1 MFYRAEMKAPPKLA
15 MRPVRLAAKLALLCA
30 SAAIISP
37 LAHAAELAAD
47 LAVNPAANPVA
58 TDDVHSDTLMPSVT
72 VTGTTDRVST
82 ENSGS
87 FGTRKATI
95 FKGLES
101 LREIPQPVT
110 VLTRQFIEDRALL
123 NLTDL
128 LLATPGIAVDYT
140 DSERVTYH
148 SRGYQIDAM
157 QVDGLTITQGGS
169 AFAQPDAAVLDRVE
183 ILRGASGMLRG
194 SGNPSATVNMVRK
207 RPTRDFQASAT
218 AVLGSWERRRAEGD
232 ISGAL
237 NDAGTVRAR
246 LVAVKD
252 KKESFQNAMK
262 EDRQV
267 IYGVV
272 EADLSPNTL
281 LTASLQRTELDA
293 TGSWG
298 GIPANFD
305 GSPLNLPRDTFLGAS
320 WNRWNRANEQ
330 AFVELE
336 QRFDNGWT
344 AKASAGYLHLKM
356 DPDGFKQSYIAR
368 SSTTN
373 PYLFG
378 VTTSQYTGDDSQQ
391 DNFAF
396 NANGPFSLLGRQH
409 KLVVG
414 AETLRTR
421 TVATAGLGNQF
432 PLTNVDIRNWDPYST
447 YPERNLVTVN
457 NLKPT
462 FTQQQGVFATTSLS
476 LMDSLTA
483 LAGVRL
489 SWWEYRAPAAPA
501 TSYKVER
508 QTTPFAG
515 LVYDI
520 TRNINA
526 YASYTEIFTPQN
538 VKDINNNMLK
548 PITGEDYEAGFK
560 GEFMGGKLNASAG
573 VFRITNNGRAVQDT
587 SSINPC
593 PPSNLTGFCSIA
605 GGKTQSEGWEAEL
618 SGEVATGW
626 SVMGGYTNTRT
637 KYVIDSTA
645 ANVGAPLRAI
655 DPRHQ
660 LRIFSNY
667 RLSGMLKGWTVGG
680 GANIQ
685 SDATVTGSGLA
696 ARQGGYSVLNAM
708 AGYRFND
715 RYSVQV
721 NVNNL
726 TDKYYYKKF
735 APTGLSYYYGDPRN
749 VVVTLRAAL

>member
-1 MFYRAEMKAPPKLA
+1 MFHRADKPFSSTAVL
-15 MRPVRLAAKLALLCA
+15 RPVRLAARLALLCA
-30 SAAIISP
+30 SAAITFP
-37 LAHAAELAAD
+37 LAYAAD
-47 LAVNPAANPVA
+47 APAPADA
-58 TDDVHSDTLMPSVT
+58 AAGAEADRDTLLPSVT
-72 VTGTTDRVST
+72 VTGTSDRVTT

-87 FGTRKATI
+87 FGSRKTSI
-95 FKGLES
+95 VKGLES
-101 LREIPQPVT
+101 VREIPQPVT

-128 LLATPGIAVDYT
+128 MLATPGIAVDYT
-140 DSERVTYH
+140 DSERITYH

-183 ILRGASGMLRG
+183 VLRGASGMLRG

-218 AVLGSWERRRAEGD
+218 GVLGSWDRRRAEGD

-237 NDAGTVRAR
+237 NQAGTVRAR
-246 LVAVKD
+246 LVAVKE
-252 KKESFQNAMK
+252 KKDSFQKAMK

-267 IYGVV
+267 LYGVV
-272 EADLSPNTL
+272 EADLSPDTV

-298 GIPANFD
+298 GMPAKLD
-305 GSPLNLPRDTFLGAS
+305 GSSMNLPRDTFLGAA

-356 DPDGFKQSYIAR
+356 DPNGFKQSYIAR
-368 SSTTN
+368 PAGSKDD
-373 PYLFG
+373 YLFG

-391 DNFAF
+391 DNYSLS
-396 NANGPFSLLGRQH
+396 ANGPFTLLGRQH

-414 AETLRTR
+414 AEALRTR

-432 PLTNVDIRNWDPYST
+432 PLNNVDIRNWDPYAT
-447 YPERNLVTVN
+447 YPENNLVTIN
-457 NLKPT
+457 TLKPT
-462 FTQQQGVFATTSLS
+462 FIQQQGMYATTSLS

-489 SWWEYRAPAAPA
+489 SWYEYRAPAAPA

-520 TRNINA
+520 TKKLNA
-526 YASYTEIFTPQN
+526 YVSYTEIFTPQN
-538 VKDINNNMLK
+538 VKDVNNNMLK
-548 PITGEDYEAGFK
+548 PITGEDYEAGLK
-560 GEFMGGKLNASAG
+560 GEFFGGKLNASAG
-573 VFRITNNGRAVQDT
+573 LFRINNVGRAVEDSAGPAT
-587 SSINPC
+587 C
-593 PPSNLTGFCSIA
+593 APSNPTGRCRIA
-605 GGKTQSEGWEAEL
+605 GGKTESEGWEAEL
-618 SGEVATGW
+618 SGELAPGW
-626 SVMGGYTNTRT
+626 NIQGGYTNTRT
-637 KYVIDSTA
+637 RYVVDTA
-645 ANVGAPLRAI
+645 ANTNQPLRAI

-660 LRIFSNY
+660 LRFFSNY
-667 RLSGMLKGWTVGG
+667 RLGGLLKGWTVGG

-685 SDATVTGSGLA
+685 SDATVTGSGLT

-726 TDKYYYKKF
+726 ADKTYYKRF
-735 APTGLSYYYGDPRN
+735 APTGLAYYYGDPRN

>member
-1 MFYRAEMKAPPKLA
+1 MFHRAGKPFSSMPA
-15 MRPVRLAAKLALLCA
+15 MRPVRLAARLALLCA
-30 SAAIISP
+30 SAAITFP
-37 LAHAAELAAD
+37 LAHAADAAD
-47 LAVNPAANPVA
+47 AADAVAPARADGDRDALLP
-58 TDDVHSDTLMPSVT
+58 TVT
-72 VTGTTDRVST
+72 VTGTSDRVTT

-87 FGTRKATI
+87 FGSRKTSI
-95 FKGLES
+95 VKGLES
-101 LREIPQPVT
+101 VREIAQPVT

-128 LLATPGIAVDYT
+128 MLATPGIAVDYT
-140 DSERVTYH
+140 DSERITYH

-157 QVDGLTITQGGS
+157 QIDGLTITQGGS

-183 ILRGASGMLRG
+183 VLRGASGMLRG
-194 SGNPSATVNMVRK
+194 SGNPSATVNLMRK

-218 AVLGSWERRRAEGD
+218 AVLGSWDRRRAEGD
-232 ISGAL
+232 IAGAL

-246 LVAVKD
+246 LVAVREKKD
-252 KKESFQNAMK
+252 SFQKAMQ

-267 IYGVV
+267 LYGVV
-272 EADLSPNTL
+272 EADLSSDTL

-293 TGSWG
+293 TGAWG
-298 GIPANFD
+298 GMPAKLD
-305 GSPLNLPRDTFLGAS
+305 GSSMNLPRDTFLGAS

-336 QRFDNGWT
+336 HRFDNGWS

-356 DPDGFKQSYIAR
+356 DPNGFKQSYIAR
-368 SSTTN
+368 PTGSKDD
-373 PYLFG
+373 YLFG

-391 DNFAF
+391 DNYSLS
-396 NANGPFSLLGRQH
+396 ANGPFTLLGRQH

-432 PLTNVDIRNWDPYST
+432 PLNNIDIRNWDPYST
-447 YPERNLVTVN
+447 YPENDLVTVN
-457 NLKPT
+457 TLQPT
-462 FTQQQGVFATTSLS
+462 FVQQQGVYATTSLS

-489 SWWEYRAPAAPA
+489 SWYEYRAPAAPA

-508 QTTPFAG
+508 QTTPFVG

-520 TRNINA
+520 TKKLNA
-526 YASYTEIFTPQN
+526 YVSYTEIFTPQN
-538 VKDINNNMLK
+538 VKDVNNNMLK
-548 PITGEDYEAGFK
+548 PITGEDYEAGLK
-560 GEFMGGKLNASAG
+560 GEFFGGKLNASAG
-573 VFRITNNGRAVQDT
+573 IFRINNVGRAVEDST
-587 SSINPC
+587 GPATC
-593 PPSNLTGFCSIA
+593 APSNPTGRCRIA
-605 GGKTQSEGWEAEL
+605 GGKTESQGWEAEL
-618 SGEVATGW
+618 SGELMPGW
-626 SVMGGYTNTRT
+626 SIQGGYTNTRT
-637 KYVIDSTA
+637 KYVVDTA
-645 ANVGAPLRAI
+645 ANTNQPLRAI

-660 LRIFSNY
+660 LRFFSNY
-667 RLSGMLKGWTVGG
+667 RLAGLLKGWTVGG

-685 SDATVTGSGLA
+685 SDATVTGSGLS

-715 RYSVQV
+715 RYSVQI

-726 TDKYYYKKF
+726 ADKTYYKRF
-735 APTGLSYYYGDPRN
+735 APTGLAYYYGDPRN

>member
-1 MFYRAEMKAPPKLA
+1 MFHRADKPFSSTAVL
-15 MRPVRLAAKLALLCA
+15 RPVRLAARLALLCA
-30 SAAIISP
+30 SAAITFP
-37 LAHAAELAAD
+37 LAYAAD
-47 LAVNPAANPVA
+47 APAPADA
-58 TDDVHSDTLMPSVT
+58 AAGAEADRDTLLPSVT
-72 VTGTTDRVST
+72 VTGTSDRVTT

-87 FGTRKATI
+87 FGSRKTSI
-95 FKGLES
+95 VKGLES
-101 LREIPQPVT
+101 VRDIPQPVT

-128 LLATPGIAVDYT
+128 MLATPGIAVDYT
-140 DSERVTYH
+140 DSERITYH

-183 ILRGASGMLRG
+183 VLRGASGMLRG

-218 AVLGSWERRRAEGD
+218 GVLGSWDRRRAEGD

-237 NDAGTVRAR
+237 NQAGTVRAR
-246 LVAVKD
+246 LVAVKE
-252 KKESFQNAMK
+252 KKDSFQKAMK

-267 IYGVV
+267 LYGVV
-272 EADLSPNTL
+272 EADLSPDTV

-298 GIPANFD
+298 GMPAKLD
-305 GSPLNLPRDTFLGAS
+305 GSSMNLPRDTFLGAA

-356 DPDGFKQSYIAR
+356 DPNGFKQSYIAR
-368 SSTTN
+368 PAGSKDD
-373 PYLFG
+373 YLFG

-391 DNFAF
+391 DNYSLS
-396 NANGPFSLLGRQH
+396 ANGPFTLLGRQH

-414 AETLRTR
+414 TEALRTR

-432 PLTNVDIRNWDPYST
+432 PLNNVDIRNWDPYAT
-447 YPERNLVTVN
+447 YPENNLVTIN
-457 NLKPT
+457 TLKPT
-462 FTQQQGVFATTSLS
+462 FIQQQGVYATTSLS

-489 SWWEYRAPAAPA
+489 SWYEYRAPAAPA

-520 TRNINA
+520 TKKLNA
-526 YASYTEIFTPQN
+526 YVSYTEIFTPQN
-538 VKDINNNMLK
+538 VKDVNNNMLK
-548 PITGEDYEAGFK
+548 PITGEDYEAGLK
-560 GEFMGGKLNASAG
+560 GEFFGGKLNASAG
-573 VFRITNNGRAVQDT
+573 LFRINNVGRAVEDSAGPAT
-587 SSINPC
+587 C
-593 PPSNLTGFCSIA
+593 APSNPTGRCRIA
-605 GGKTQSEGWEAEL
+605 GGKTESEGWEAEL
-618 SGEVATGW
+618 SGELAPGW
-626 SVMGGYTNTRT
+626 NIQGGYTNTRT
-637 KYVIDSTA
+637 RYVVDTA
-645 ANVGAPLRAI
+645 ANTNQPLRAI

-660 LRIFSNY
+660 LRFFSNY
-667 RLSGMLKGWTVGG
+667 RLGGLLKGWTVGG

-685 SDATVTGSGLA
+685 SDATVTGSGLT

-726 TDKYYYKKF
+726 ADKTYYKRF
-735 APTGLSYYYGDPRN
+735 APTGLAYYYGDPRN

>member
-1 MFYRAEMKAPPKLA
+1 MFDRAEMMYPPKLA
-15 MRPVRLAAKLALLCA
+15 LRPVRLAARLALLCA
-30 SAAIISP
+30 SAAMLAP
-37 LAHAAELAAD
+37 LAHASAAD
-47 LAVNPAANPVA
+47 PVDTAAEA
-58 TDDVHSDTLMPSVT
+58 DQDKLMPTVT
-72 VTGTTDRVST
+72 VTGSNDRVST

-87 FGTRKATI
+87 FGTRKTSI
-95 FKGLES
+95 VKGLES

-128 LLATPGIAVDYT
+128 MLATPGVAVDYT

-148 SRGYQIDAM
+148 SRGYAIDAM

-183 ILRGASGMLRG
+183 VLRGASGMLRG

-246 LVAVKD
+246 LVVVKD
-252 KKESFQNAMK
+252 KKESFQKAME

-267 IYGVV
+267 LYGVV

-298 GIPANFD
+298 GMPGNFD
-305 GSPLNLPRDTFLGAS
+305 GSSLNLPRDTFLGAS

-336 QRFDNGWT
+336 HRFDNGWI

-356 DPDGFKQSYIAR
+356 DPNGFKQSYIAR

-391 DNFAF
+391 DNFTV
-396 NANGPFSLLGRQH
+396 NANGPFSLFGRQH

-421 TVATAGLGNQF
+421 AIATAGLGNLF
-432 PLTNVDIRNWDPYST
+432 PVTNIDIRNWNPDTT
-447 YPERNLVTVN
+447 YAENNVVTVN
-457 NLKPT
+457 NNKPT
-462 FTQQQGVFATTSLS
+462 FVQQQGVYATTSLS

-489 SWWEYRAPAAPA
+489 SWYEYRAPAAPA

-520 TRNINA
+520 TKNLNA
-526 YASYTEIFTPQN
+526 YVSYTEIFTPQN
-538 VKDINNNMLK
+538 VKDVNNNMLK
-548 PITGEDYEAGFK
+548 PITGEDYEAGVK
-560 GEFMGGKLNASAG
+560 GEFFGGKLNASAG
-573 VFRITNNGRAVQDT
+573 IFRINNVGRAVEDSNGPAT
-587 SSINPC
+587 C
-593 PPSNLTGFCSIA
+593 APSNPTGRCRIA
-605 GGKTQSEGWEAEL
+605 GGKTESEGWEAEL
-618 SGEVATGW
+618 AGELAPGW
-626 SVMGGYTNTRT
+626 NIQGGYTNTRT
-637 KYVIDSTA
+637 KYVVDTA
-645 ANVGAPLRAI
+645 ANTNQPLRAI

-685 SDATVTGSGLA
+685 SDATVTGSGLS

-735 APTGLSYYYGDPRN
+735 APTGLAYYYGDPRN

>member
-1 MFYRAEMKAPPKLA
+1 MSYRAELTSTPKLA
-15 MRPVRLAAKLALLCA
+15 LRPMRLAARMALLCA
-30 SAAIISP
+30 GAVMYSP
-37 LAHAAELAAD
+37 AVHAADRADAGEAAKAAAVAAD
-47 LAVNPAANPVA
+47 LAGGDA
-58 TDDVHSDTLMPSVT
+58 LMPTVT
-72 VTGTTDRVST
+72 VTGSSDRLST

-95 FKGLES
+95 FKGVEN

-110 VLTRQFIEDRALL
+110 VLTRQFIEDRGLL

-128 LLATPGIAVDYT
+128 MLATPGIAVDYT

-148 SRGYQIDAM
+148 SRGYAIDAM
-157 QVDGLTITQGGS
+157 QVDGMTITQGGS

-183 ILRGASGMLRG
+183 VLRGASGMLRG

-207 RPTRDFQASAT
+207 RPTRDFQASAGV
-218 AVLGSWERRRAEGD
+218 VLGSWDRRRAEGD

-237 NDAGTVRAR
+237 NASGSVRGR
-246 LVAVKD
+246 LVAVRD
-252 KKESFQNAMK
+252 KKDSFQRAMQ

-272 EADLSPNTL
+272 EADLSPDTL
-281 LTASLQRTELDA
+281 LTASLQRTDLDA

-298 GIPANFD
+298 GMPGNFD
-305 GSPLNLPRDTFLGAS
+305 GSSLNLPRNTFLGAA

-336 QRFDNGWT
+336 HRFANGWS
-344 AKASAGYLHLKM
+344 AKASAGYLHLMM

-391 DNFAF
+391 ENFALT
-396 NANGPFSLLGRQH
+396 ANGPFALFGRQH

-414 AETLRTR
+414 AENLRVR

-432 PLTNVDIRNWDPYST
+432 PVTNIDIRNWDPYST
-447 YPERNLVTVN
+447 YAEGTLVTVN
-457 NLKPT
+457 PNKPT

-476 LMDSLTA
+476 LADPLT
-483 LAGVRL
+483 LMAGVRL

-508 QTTPFAG
+508 QTTPFAA
-515 LVYDI
+515 LTYDI
-520 TRNINA
+520 TKNLNA
-526 YASYTEIFTPQN
+526 YVSYTEIFTPQN
-538 VKDINNNMLK
+538 VRDRDNNMLK
-548 PITGEDYEAGFK
+548 PITGEDYEAGVK
-560 GEFMGGKLNASAG
+560 GEFFGGKLNASAG
-573 VFRITNNGRAVQDT
+573 IFRINNVGRAVEDAA
-587 SSINPC
+587 SPMPC
-593 PPSNLTGFCSIA
+593 LPSNPTGRCRYA
-605 GGKTQSEGWEAEL
+605 GGKTQSEGWEAEV
-618 SGEVATGW
+618 SGEIATGW
-626 SVMGGYTNTRT
+626 SIMGGYTNTRT
-637 KYVIDSTA
+637 KYVVDPTA
-645 ANVGAPLRAI
+645 ANVGQPLRSI

-667 RLSGMLKGWTVGG
+667 RLGGAFKGLTLGG
-680 GANIQ
+680 GATIQ
-685 SDATVTGSGLA
+685 SDATVTGSGLK

-726 TDKYYYKKF
+726 TDKYYYKRF
-735 APTGLSYYYGDPRN
+735 APTGLAWYYGDPRN
-749 VVVTLRAAL
+749 VTVTFRAAL

>member
-1 MFYRAEMKAPPKLA
+1 MFHRADKPFSSTPVL
-15 MRPVRLAAKLALLCA
+15 RPVRLAARLALLCA
-30 SAAIISP
+30 SAAITFP
-37 LAHAAELAAD
+37 LAYAAD
-47 LAVNPAANPVA
+47 APAPADA
-58 TDDVHSDTLMPSVT
+58 AAGAEADRDTLLPSVT
-72 VTGTTDRVST
+72 VTGTSDRVTT

-87 FGTRKATI
+87 FGSRKTSI
-95 FKGLES
+95 VKGLES
-101 LREIPQPVT
+101 VREIPQPVT

-128 LLATPGIAVDYT
+128 MLATPGIAVDYT
-140 DSERVTYH
+140 DSERITYH

-183 ILRGASGMLRG
+183 VLRGASGMLRG

-218 AVLGSWERRRAEGD
+218 GVLGSWDRRRAEGD

-237 NDAGTVRAR
+237 NQAGTVRAR
-246 LVAVKD
+246 LVAVKE
-252 KKESFQNAMK
+252 KKDSFQKAMK

-267 IYGVV
+267 LYGVV
-272 EADLSPNTL
+272 EADLSPDTL

-298 GIPANFD
+298 GMPAKLD
-305 GSPLNLPRDTFLGAS
+305 GSSMNLPRDTFLGAA

-356 DPDGFKQSYIAR
+356 DPNGFKQSYIAR
-368 SSTTN
+368 PTGSKDD
-373 PYLFG
+373 YLFG

-391 DNFAF
+391 DNYSLS
-396 NANGPFSLLGRQH
+396 ANGPFTLLGRQH

-432 PLTNVDIRNWDPYST
+432 PLNNVDIRNWDPYTT
-447 YPERNLVTVN
+447 YPENNLVTIN
-457 NLKPT
+457 TLKPT
-462 FTQQQGVFATTSLS
+462 FVQQQGVYATTSLS

-489 SWWEYRAPAAPA
+489 SWYEYRAPSAPA

-520 TRNINA
+520 TKKLNA
-526 YASYTEIFTPQN
+526 YVSYTEIFTPQN
-538 VKDINNNMLK
+538 VKDVNNNMLK
-548 PITGEDYEAGFK
+548 PITGEDYEAGLK
-560 GEFMGGKLNASAG
+560 GEFFGGKLNASAG
-573 VFRITNNGRAVQDT
+573 VFRINNVGRAVEDST
-587 SSINPC
+587 GPATC
-593 PPSNLTGFCSIA
+593 APSNPTGRCRIA
-605 GGKTQSEGWEAEL
+605 GGKTESEGWEAEL
-618 SGEVATGW
+618 SGELAPGW
-626 SVMGGYTNTRT
+626 NIQGGYTNTRT
-637 KYVIDSTA
+637 RYVVDTA
-645 ANVGAPLRAI
+645 ANTNQPLRAI

-660 LRIFSNY
+660 LRFFSNY
-667 RLSGMLKGWTVGG
+667 RLSGLLKGWTVGG

-685 SDATVTGSGLA
+685 SDAAVTGSGLT

-726 TDKYYYKKF
+726 ADKTYYKRF
-735 APTGLSYYYGDPRN
+735 APTGLAYYYGDPRN

>member
-1 MFYRAEMKAPPKLA
+1 MFDRAEMKYPPKLVL
-15 MRPVRLAAKLALLCA
+15 RPVRLAARLALLCA
-30 SAAIISP
+30 SAAMIAP
-37 LAHAAELAAD
+37 LAHAEETPAAAAD
-47 LAVNPAANPVA
+47 TV
-58 TDDVHSDTLMPSVT
+58 DQDKLMPTVT
-72 VTGTTDRVST
+72 VTGSNDRVAT
-82 ENSGS
+82 ENSDS
-87 FGTRKATI
+87 FGTKKATL

-101 LREIPQPVT
+101 VREIPQPIT

-128 LLATPGIAVDYT
+128 MLATPGVAVDYT

-148 SRGYQIDAM
+148 SRGYAIDAM
-157 QVDGLTITQGGS
+157 QVDGLSITQGGS

-183 ILRGASGMLRG
+183 VLRGASGMLRG

-246 LVAVKD
+246 LVVVKD
-252 KKESFQNAMK
+252 KKESFQKAME

-267 IYGVV
+267 VYGVM
-272 EADLSPNTL
+272 EADLSPDTL

-298 GIPANFD
+298 GMPGNFD
-305 GSPLNLPRDTFLGAS
+305 GSSLNLPRDTFLGAS

-336 QRFDNGWT
+336 HRFDNGWT

-356 DPDGFKQSYIAR
+356 DPNGFKQSYIAR

-391 DNFAF
+391 DNFTVT
-396 NANGPFSLLGRQH
+396 ANGPFTLFGRQH

-414 AETLRTR
+414 AESLRAR
-421 TVATAGLGNQF
+421 TVATAGLGNLF
-432 PLTNVDIRNWDPYST
+432 PVTNIDIRNWNPDTT
-447 YPERNLVTVN
+447 YAENNVVTVN
-457 NLKPT
+457 NNKPT
-462 FTQQQGVFATTSLS
+462 FVQQQGAYATTSLS

-489 SWWEYRAPAAPA
+489 SWYEYRAPAAPA
-501 TSYKVER
+501 TSYKVKR

-520 TRNINA
+520 TKNLNA
-526 YASYTEIFTPQN
+526 YVSYTEIFTPQN
-538 VKDINNNMLK
+538 VKDVNNNMLK
-548 PITGEDYEAGFK
+548 PITGEDYEAGVK
-560 GEFMGGKLNASAG
+560 GEFFGGKLNASAG
-573 VFRITNNGRAVQDT
+573 IFRINNVGRAVED
-587 SSINPC
+587 SNGPALC
-593 PPSNLTGFCSIA
+593 APSNPTGRCRIA
-605 GGKTQSEGWEAEL
+605 GGKTESEGWEAEL
-618 SGEVATGW
+618 SGELAPGW
-626 SVMGGYTNTRT
+626 NIQGGYTNTRT
-637 KYVIDSTA
+637 KYVVDTA
-645 ANVGAPLRAI
+645 ANTNQPLRAI

-685 SDATVTGSGLA
+685 SDATVTGSGLS

-735 APTGLSYYYGDPRN
+735 APTGLAYYYGDPRN

>member
-1 MFYRAEMKAPPKLA
+1 MFDRAEMIYPPKLA
-15 MRPVRLAAKLALLCA
+15 LRPVRLAARLALLCA
-30 SAAIISP
+30 SAAMIAP
-37 LAHAAELAAD
+37 LAHAEETPAAAAD
-47 LAVNPAANPVA
+47 AV
-58 TDDVHSDTLMPSVT
+58 DQDKLMPTVT
-72 VTGTTDRVST
+72 VTGSSDRVTT

-87 FGTRKATI
+87 FGTKKATL

-101 LREIPQPVT
+101 VREIPQPVT

-128 LLATPGIAVDYT
+128 MLATPGVAVDYT

-148 SRGYQIDAM
+148 SRGYAIDAM
-157 QVDGLTITQGGS
+157 QVDGLSITQGGS

-183 ILRGASGMLRG
+183 VLRGASGMLRG

-246 LVAVKD
+246 LVVVKD
-252 KKESFQNAMK
+252 KKESFQKAME

-267 IYGVV
+267 VYGVV

-298 GIPANFD
+298 GMPGNFD
-305 GSPLNLPRDTFLGAS
+305 GSSLNLPRDTFLGAS

-336 QRFDNGWT
+336 HRFDNGWT

-356 DPDGFKQSYIAR
+356 DPNGFKQSYITR

-391 DNFAF
+391 DNFTV
-396 NANGPFSLLGRQH
+396 NANGPFSLFGRQH

-414 AETLRTR
+414 AESLRAR
-421 TVATAGLGNQF
+421 TIATAGVFNQF
-432 PLTNVDIRNWDPYST
+432 PLTNVNIRNWDPYTS
-447 YPERNLVTVN
+447 YPVGDLVSVN
-457 NLKPT
+457 NNKPT
-462 FTQQQGVFATTSLS
+462 FVQQQGVYATTSLS

-489 SWWEYRAPAAPA
+489 SWYEYRAPATPA

-520 TRNINA
+520 TKNLNA
-526 YASYTEIFTPQN
+526 YVSYTEIFTPQN
-538 VKDINNNMLK
+538 VKDVNNNMLK
-548 PITGEDYEAGFK
+548 PITGEDYEAGVK
-560 GEFMGGKLNASAG
+560 GEFFGGKLNASAG
-573 VFRITNNGRAVQDT
+573 IFRINNVGRAVED
-587 SSINPC
+587 SNGPALC
-593 PPSNLTGFCSIA
+593 APSNPTGRCRIA
-605 GGKTQSEGWEAEL
+605 GGKTESQGWEAEL
-618 SGEVATGW
+618 SGELAPGW
-626 SVMGGYTNTRT
+626 NIQGGYTNTRT
-637 KYVIDSTA
+637 KYVVDTA
-645 ANVGAPLRAI
+645 ANTNQPLRAI

-660 LRIFSNY
+660 LRVFSNY

-685 SDATVTGSGLA
+685 SDATVTGSGLS

-735 APTGLSYYYGDPRN
+735 APTGLAYYYGDPRN